1 MTETGYAL
9 DNTHEAAANHHVL
22 LAELCNEK
30 QLARITVA
38 LRRPMNGMRAWD
50 VGTGAGHMARSLRQ
64 RVGADGYV
72 LATDIE
78 TGLITHRSGLDVRV
92 HDIRHDPLPGRDLDL
107 IVVSHLSNHLPTR
120 LALVAR
126 LSEAL
131 APGGVLY
138 IEDFRAQD
146 NPEDMVLLAE
156 DADCHLFVK
165 VQRAF
170 LRVLERHRHDRR
182 WPLRTYGAMVE
193 VGLVEVETGA
203 EQVTWHGATAG
214 CQLLQ
219 SGYKQVMA
227 ELTEF
232 PVTQV
237 TTGDVAQVHRMLS
250 NPATALLGYPSQ
262 WTIGRAPYR
271 MPDDD
276 NDEHHQT
283 D

>member
-9 DNTHEAAANHHVL
+9 DNTHEAAADHHVL

-30 QLARITVA
+30 QLQRIAVA
-38 LRRPMNGMRAWD
+38 LRRPMNGMRVWD

-78 TGLITHRSGLDVRV
+78 TGLIVNRSGLDVRV
-92 HDIRHDPLPGRDLDL
+92 HDIRYDPLPGEGFDL
-107 IVVSHLSNHLPTR
+107 IVVSHVANHVPNR
-120 LALVAR
+120 LALIAR
-126 LSEAL
+126 LYEAL
-131 APGGVLY
+131 AFGGVLY
-138 IEDFRAQD
+138 VEDFRAQD
-146 NPEDMVLLAE
+146 NPEDMVIFAE
-156 DADCHLFVK
+156 GPQRPLFVK

-170 LRVLERHRHDRR
+170 LRVLERHGHDRR
-182 WPLRTYGAMVE
+182 FPLRAFGAMVD
-193 VGLVEVETGA
+193 VGLVEVDTGA
-203 EQVTWHGATAG
+203 EQVVWRGGSAG

-219 SGYKQVMA
+219 SGYKHVMA

-237 TTGDVAQVHRMLS
+237 TTGDVAQAHRLLS
-250 NPATALLGYPSQ
+250 NPSTALLGYPSQ
-262 WTIGRAPYR
+262 WTIGRRPYR

-276 NDEHHQT
+276 NDEHHNI